1 MAHTLSL
8 INGWQLVNKHCQC
21 HHVASVNRVQLIGC
35 WVIVNI
41 SGQLL
46 QGPHKADCGGRG
58 HEGAPAHGHLHQ
70 LGAAEQDLGHGGP
83 RQARSLCPGQGADV
97 IRRLRPR
104 GVRGAWRAILQL
116 LLSIVLASTVSTELL
131 RVSLYGHFDRSTT
144 AAQSSSY
151 SIILPRFHSEKDGIS
166 EIYTSVPLALS
177 SRDVVYLP
185 GLTWN
190 VKLWLAFQRQ
200 ISSFMIVTANKM
212 SLRAGLASNS
222 SLYSKS
228 LPLPGCEDWRLFE
241 HIKLK
246 LFWGK

>member
-1 MAHTLSL
+1 MDDNWLT
-8 INGWQLVNKHCQC
+8 NTVNVTMWPVYLCKSS
-21 HHVASVNRVQLIGC
+21 AMIGC

-46 QGPHKADCGGRG
+46 QGPHEADCGGRG

-97 IRRLRPR
+97 ICRLCPR

-116 LLSIVLASTVSTELL
+116 LLSIISAVSAELL
-131 RVSLYGHFDRSTT
+131 IVSLYGHFDRSTT

-177 SRDVVYLP
+177 CRDVVYLP

-190 VKLWLAFQRQ
+190 VKLWLAIQRQ

-222 SLYSKS
+222 SPNSKS
-228 LPLPGCEDWRLFE
+228 LPLPGCDALRLFE

-246 LFWGK
+246 FFLGGGKY